1 LWMLIRQLQLCSF
14 TPISWLMVNEM
25 HFSQSPD
32 HLLLNHSF
40 RVLAD
45 SGTEIAIVLDGSGS
59 IDPED
64 FERAKAFIY
73 NMMKAFYEKCFEC
86 DFALVQYG
94 SDIRTEFNLQ
104 DSWNANATLQ
114 NVQNIT
120 QLCNVTKTASAIQH
134 VLDSI
139 FNESQ
144 GSQKNAA
151 KIMVVLTDGEIFL
164 DPMNLTTVINSPK
177 MARIDRYAIGVGKA
191 FNKPNALSEL
201 RLIASDPDES
211 HLFRVTN
218 YSALDGLL
226 STLQQKI
233 IAIEGT
239 AGDVTE
245 YELAQTGFSAQ
256 ILDKQHILVG
266 AVGAYDWSGGV
277 LLYDWVTKI
286 ATFLNE
292 SKEAKE
298 AKYGYLGYSV
308 AVVNAQD
315 GAWYVAGAPQ
325 HSMTGKVLVFKKDG
339 SKQILQ
345 GDQVGSYFGSELCSV
360 DVNQD
365 EETDYLLVGAPLYH
379 IHGEE
384 GRVYVYQLK
393 NGFFSCVG
401 HLSVQAP
408 SAFARFGFTVASIG
422 DINKDGYVDVAVGA
436 PLEDRLLDSSTFGSI
451 YIYNGDKNGI
461 RSTFSQRIR
470 AAEVAPGLQYFGQS
484 IDGGFDFTDDSLIDI
499 TVGSFGNVTVSRP
512 VVRFDVTMRFTPE
525 RIFIFH
531 NNSIITAELCFNMS
545 SPLEASHPIYL
556 SCLHIFLNFV
566 LLQPCDYDC
575 FSSITLKV
583 SYQLSNSNENMDH
596 PAPMLDIYQEPEAY
610 FQVPYKKDC
619 NNKAICAANLTLR
632 SQTQK
637 KLVVGDTKELTMDIS
652 LVNSG
657 DDSYMTTM
665 VLKYPRNLQFKKMI
679 PKVRSWSGC
688 LVQNQDG
695 KGLPGLFTHYRT
707 DLLVTGEITFNKY
720 LYEGLKEENHRAEVS
735 IRAPCRQLGPFLM
748 MEMKEAAEGRNRTKG
763 NVENIQASLIL
774 GESSVPR
781 LSCKAKTTYSQNY
794 IPKPLKPRPQ
804 LRQLG
809 RGGI

>member
-1 LWMLIRQLQLCSF
+1 
-14 TPISWLMVNEM
+14 
-25 HFSQSPD
+25 
-32 HLLLNHSF
+32 
-40 RVLAD
+40 
-45 SGTEIAIVLDGSGS
+45 
-59 IDPED
+59 
-64 FERAKAFIY
+64 
-73 NMMKAFYEKCFEC
+73 MMKVFYEKCFEC

-94 SDIRTEFNLQ
+94 SDIRTEFNLR
-104 DSWNANATLQ
+104 DSWNTNATLQ
-114 NVQNIT
+114 KVQNVT
-120 QLCNVTKTASAIQH
+120 QLWNVTKTASAIQH

-177 MARIDRYAIGVGKA
+177 MARIDRYAIGVGEA
-191 FNKPNALSEL
+191 FNKSNALSEL

-233 IAIEGT
+233 IAIEGE
-239 AGDVTE
+239 GKPL
-245 YELAQTGFSAQ
+245 YLLAQTGFSAQ

-277 LLYDWVTKI
+277 LLYDWVTKT
-286 ATFLNE
+286 AAFLNE
-292 SKEAKE
+292 SKEATE

-365 EETDYLLVGAPLYH
+365 GETDYLLVGAPLYH

-393 NGFFSCVG
+393 VKT
-401 HLSVQAP
+401 LSSAIP

-422 DINKDGYVDVAVGA
+422 DISKDGYVDVAVGA

-451 YIYNGDKNGI
+451 YIYNGDENGI

-484 IDGGFDFTDDSLIDI
+484 IDGGFDFTDDGLIDI
-499 TVGSFGNVTVSRP
+499 TVGSFGNVTVLRSRP

-525 RIFIFH
+525 RIFVFH
-531 NNSIITAELCFNMS
+531 NNSIITAEF
-545 SPLEASHPIYL
+545 PIYL

-583 SYQLSNSNENMDH
+583 SYQLSHSNENMDH

-695 KGLPGLFTHYRT
+695 KGLPGSESIAHFSVIWQLDEALFPDQTANITINPQDIAMGVIVSPVVGILFFHLPIDIKLVVTSSLEQLFPIFLHPRESVIYDVYMNSFCGDCINCSIQSIT
-707 DLLVTGEITFNKY
+707 ELFQVGFLHQNIPPMQVSVLKVQSLLCHSQRSSNLMEQDH
-720 LYEGLKEENHRAEVS
+720 E
-735 IRAPCRQLGPFLM
+735 QLLFSKQVWPVIFRSVQFVIFVPGFQKM
-748 MEMKEAAEGRNRTKG
+748 
-763 NVENIQASLIL
+763 L
-774 GESSVPR
+774 G
-781 LSCKAKTTYSQNY
+781 
-794 IPKPLKPRPQ
+794 I
-804 LRQLG
+804 
-809 RGGI
+809 

>member
-1 LWMLIRQLQLCSF
+1 ANFHFLFLFSSSPF
-14 TPISWLMVNEM
+14 IS
-25 HFSQSPD
+25 SPD

-688 LVQNQDG
+688 LAHFSVIWQLDEA
-695 KGLPGLFTHYRT
+695 LFPDQTANITINILKDRT

-748 MEMKEAAEGRNRTKG
+748 MEMKEAAEGRNA
-763 NVENIQASLIL
+763 NVFAEL
-774 GESSVPR
+774 
-781 LSCKAKTTYSQNY
+781 
-794 IPKPLKPRPQ
+794 LK
-804 LRQLG
+804 
-809 RGGI
+809 